1 MKRLI
6 VYIITVFFVFGCSSK
21 KILSVKKTIYNENIN
36 HISSQYEFNQKSY
49 NGNDNLKNS
58 SVQNQEEDYSNLTS
72 HNDNQKILASKEI
85 FEPDFLTKRNNSQ
98 NPPTIIQCNRFN
110 KLFIDKPQI
119 FENKKSSLKE
129 TNNKEKI
136 KKILKIIGVSI
147 LITITAFISL
157 FTVVLIAETKFNASS
172 FLGEYG
178 FPLIL
183 ISSTL
188 IYCSFKSIKKVRE
201 SNLKEKNKN

>member
-72 HNDNQKILASKEI
+72 HNDNQKILASNNV
-85 FEPDFLTKRNNSQ
+85 FETDVLTKRHINEN
-98 NPPTIIQCNRFN
+98 PTIIIQGNRFN
-110 KLFIDKPQI
+110 KLIIDKPQI

-147 LITITAFISL
+147 LITITAFIS
-157 FTVVLIAETKFNASS
+157 
-172 FLGEYG
+172 
-178 FPLIL
+178 
-183 ISSTL
+183 
-188 IYCSFKSIKKVRE
+188 
-201 SNLKEKNKN
+201 

>member
-72 HNDNQKILASKEI
+72 HNDNQKILASNNV
-85 FEPDFLTKRNNSQ
+85 FETDVLTKRHINEN
-98 NPPTIIQCNRFN
+98 PTIIIQGNRFN
-110 KLFIDKPQI
+110 KLIIDKPQI